1 MSKRLLCISS
11 GLLAPKKIDNP
22 VARRHMYLNY
32 GLLGLA
38 SILEK
43 HGYEPFVTHGR
54 FEDPTSFVRRLNSLG
69 LIAEDIPVLFSLPS
83 SFAIGWARETMASLR
98 SLVPDL
104 KIIVGGRWVVADD
117 PNWIRGMLPHASTF
131 IEGLAEGRIVEIV
144 GKLSNKHSTDGT
156 TSDLSPVLNY
166 RLLEDTHLYQPSIE
180 VSRGCG
186 KGCSF
191 CAEATVPLGAMKDPR
206 QVADELDGY
215 RQLIGNTDFHA
226 YFETSF
232 FRPSSNWISSF
243 LSEMQNRS
251 LLIPW
256 RTESRVDAWNPKM
269 VEQLRKTGMHVID
282 LGLESAS
289 PKQLLAMKKTPKPDV
304 YLKKASELLK
314 ACYDEGIWAK
324 VNVLLFPGETR
335 STLLETTDW
344 LNENRDFI
352 KGLSVGPTILYR
364 YGQATHSV
372 KSEFESLGATVVEE
386 EALDRDG
393 YAHLHLSSEVD
404 HDFATQ
410 FSSDLAREYMTA
422 RDYYDLKAFSYL
434 PRDYSWDDFKKE
446 ICRVPPDR
454 LPFRLEGIFEIAT
467 HQN

>member
-54 FEDPTSFVRRLNSLG
+54 FEGPTSFVHRINSLG
-69 LIAEDIPVLFSLPS
+69 LIAKDIPVLFSLPS
-83 SFAIGWARETMASLR
+83 SFSIGWARETMVALR

-104 KIIVGGRWVVADD
+104 EIIVGGRWVVADD
-117 PNWIRGMLPHASTF
+117 PSWIRRMLPHASRF
-131 IEGLAEGRIVEIV
+131 VEGLAESRIVDIV
-144 GKLSNKHSTDGT
+144 AKASNKNAPNVV
-156 TSDLSPVLNY
+156 TSDLSPVLSY
-166 RLLEDTHLYQPSIE
+166 RLLEYTHLYQPSIE

-191 CAEATVPLGAMKDPR
+191 CAEAMVPLGAMKDPR
-206 QVADELDGY
+206 QVADEIDGY
-215 RQLIGNTDFHA
+215 RQLVGNTDFHA

-232 FRPSSNWISSF
+232 FRPSSPWIGSF

-289 PKQLLAMKKTPKPDV
+289 PKQLLAMKKTPRPDV
-304 YLKKASELLK
+304 YLKKAAELLK
-314 ACYDEGIWAK
+314 ACYDEGIWTK
-324 VNVLLFPGETR
+324 VNILLFPGETR
-335 STLLETTDW
+335 DTLRETTDW
-344 LNENRDFI
+344 LNENRSFI

-364 YGQATHSV
+364 YGQATLSV
-372 KSEFESLGATVVEE
+372 KSEFESLGATVVDEE
-386 EALDRDG
+386 TLDRDG
-393 YAHLHLSSEVD
+393 YAQLHLSSEVD

-434 PRDYSWDDFKKE
+434 PRDYSWDSFRKD
-446 ICRVPPDR
+446 ISSVSPDR
-454 LPFRLEGIFEIAT
+454 LPFRLEGLFEIAA